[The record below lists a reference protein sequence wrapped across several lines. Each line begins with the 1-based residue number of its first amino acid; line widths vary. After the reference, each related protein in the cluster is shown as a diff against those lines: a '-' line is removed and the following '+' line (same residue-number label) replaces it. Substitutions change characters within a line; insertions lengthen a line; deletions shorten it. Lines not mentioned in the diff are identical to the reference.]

1 MVGHWVNLLQ
11 EERRALRD
19 VVQML
24 KFVDANVMLGI
35 LISNSL
41 PKTMKIHHI
50 IIALIVG
57 MVLGWLCRHT
67 NAPER
72 VVEVQ
77 KDTVVRYDTIRIYE
91 PSETRYEILTE
102 RILVPICDTIK
113 VRDTL
118 YLQLERER
126 KSYKD
131 KDFYVEISG
140 YKPELDYIEVYP
152 RYTTV
157 TKTERVKYHPVN
169 RLSAGAEVSYIN
181 EVYSPLYIEY
191 ERMLHRNVVVYAR
204 FLYDIPTMTKGMGLG
219 VEFTIG
225 W

>member
-1 MVGHWVNLLQ
+1 
-11 EERRALRD
+11 
-19 VVQML
+19 
-24 KFVDANVMLGI
+24 
-35 LISNSL
+35 
-41 PKTMKIHHI
+41 MKIHHI

-57 MVLGWLCRHT
+57 MVIGWLCRHT

-72 VVEVQ
+72 VIEVH

-91 PSETRYEILTE
+91 PSETRYEVLTE
-102 RILVPICDTIK
+102 KLLVPIHDTI
-113 VRDTL
+113 RITDTL

-157 TKTERVKYHPVN
+157 TKTETVRKYPMN
-169 RLSAGAEVSYIN
+169 RLSAGAEVSYITSLYN
-181 EVYSPLYIEY
+181 PLYIEY
-191 ERMLHRNVVVYAR
+191 ERMLHKNVGIYAR
-204 FLYDIPTMTKGMGLG
+204 ILYDVPTMTKGVGLG
-219 VEFTIG
+219 FEFTIG